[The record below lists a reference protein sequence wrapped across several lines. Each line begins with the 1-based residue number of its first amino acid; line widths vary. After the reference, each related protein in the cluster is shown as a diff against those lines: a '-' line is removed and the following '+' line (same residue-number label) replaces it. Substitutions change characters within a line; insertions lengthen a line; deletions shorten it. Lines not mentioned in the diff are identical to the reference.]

1 MPALQNVCDGKD
13 IREKDVAS
21 HLASAIRKIEF
32 DMHGPT
38 FVGQVVRVSELVSK
52 YIFTT
57 EGAYASVVAADV
69 DGHFSDQE
77 FLAHGRVVMEENCL
91 TQVSGT
97 LLWGFAAG
105 RKDAG

>member
-38 FVGQVVRVSELVSK
+38 FVGQVVRVSGLVPK
-52 YIFTT
+52 DTFTA
-57 EGAYASVVAADV
+57 EGAYASVVAADF
-69 DGHFSDQE
+69 DENFSDKE